1 MVQKTEL
8 LIIAM
13 LLVIKI
19 LKLNFRDY
27 IWFYLKMISILVKKP
42 IKILI

>member
-13 LLVIKI
+13 LLVIEI
-19 LKLNFRDY
+19 LKLNLRDY
-27 IWFYLKMISILVKKP
+27 IWFYLKMIQILVKKP